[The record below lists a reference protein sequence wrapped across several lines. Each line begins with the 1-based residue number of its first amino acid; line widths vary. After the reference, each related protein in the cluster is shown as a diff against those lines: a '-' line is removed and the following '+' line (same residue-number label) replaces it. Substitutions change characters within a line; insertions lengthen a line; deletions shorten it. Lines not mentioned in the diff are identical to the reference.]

1 MMERRFTLPSMVRL
15 DPAVIMK
22 NSALLRVAKR
32 IQDTGAV
39 PNDSSRKNS
48 SPRLEK
54 KAISFDLDNNSEH
67 VQAKFPRT
75 LRLPLGW
82 FDVEL
87 SHPHVATRL
96 QC

>member
-32 IQDTGAV
+32 IQDSGAV
-39 PNDSSRKNS
+39 PDDSSRKNS

-54 KAISFDLDNNSEH
+54 KAVSFDLDIENI
-67 VQAKFPRT
+67 QAKFPRT
-75 LRLPLGW
+75 CWLPLGW
-82 FDVEL
+82 FDVKL